1 MATETDR
8 PLRAD
13 AERNRQR
20 LLVAAAELFA
30 ARGLEVSMDDIAAAA
45 GVGVG
50 TAYRRF
56 RSRDELI
63 DALFEE
69 RMAEVVAMAK
79 AAATNPDAWQGLA
92 GLLEASLEMQAADR
106 GLKHLFHSRDQHRA
120 RVVAVREEIFSVMQ
134 GMVDRARAAGDLR
147 PDVTLMDLT
156 IVSLMVGSVADVTAD
171 AQPGAWRRALGLMLD
186 ALRADGTRTMPLP
199 GAQLTPTELE
209 TAMECWRPP
218 GPLRKN

>member
-1 MATETDR
+1 MTIESER

-20 LLVAAAELFA
+20 LLEAAAEVFA
-30 ARGLEVSMDDIAAAA
+30 SRGLEVSMDDIARAA

-69 RMAEVVAMAK
+69 RMAEFAAMTE
-79 AAATNPDAWQGLA
+79 AAAADPDPWHGLVTMM
-92 GLLEASLEMQAADR
+92 ETSLEMQASDR
-106 GLKHLFHSRDQHRA
+106 GLKHLFHQRDQNRA
-120 RVVAVREEIFSVMQ
+120 RVAAVRDEILSVMQ
-134 GMVDRARAAGDLR
+134 GMVDRAHASGDLR

-156 IVSLMVGSVADVTAD
+156 IVSMMVGAVADVTAD
-171 AQPGAWRRALGLMLD
+171 QQPGAWRRALGLSLD
-186 ALRADGTRTMPLP
+186 ALRANSAQTTPLP
-199 GAQLTPTELE
+199 GAELTREQLDK
-209 TAMECWRPP
+209 AMECWRPP
-218 GPLRKN
+218 APRS